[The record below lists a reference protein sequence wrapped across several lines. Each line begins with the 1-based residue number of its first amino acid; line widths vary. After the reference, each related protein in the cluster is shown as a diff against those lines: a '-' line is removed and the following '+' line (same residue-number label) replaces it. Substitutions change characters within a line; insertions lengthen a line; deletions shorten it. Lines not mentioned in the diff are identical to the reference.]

1 MIEVFV
7 QWLQTSEPIVALRT
21 SIWLYPL
28 VNTAHLLG
36 IALLVGAVVPL
47 DLRLLGAYR
56 TVPLSVL
63 APVLLPVVRF
73 GFVLALLAGFALWAV
88 RADEYLVDDVF
99 RIKFVLI
106 LVALINIGLLHRG
119 AAWRQALQDGPISA
133 GVRAA
138 AASSIVLWLA
148 VLFAGRLIGYR

>member
-1 MIEVFV
+1 MFELIV
-7 QWLQTSEPIVALRT
+7 QWVQTSEPVVALRT
-21 SIWLYPL
+21 SIWLYPV

-36 IALLVGAVVPL
+36 IALLVGGIVPL

-56 TVPLSVL
+56 SVPMSVL

-73 GFVLALLAGFALWAV
+73 GFALTVIAGFALWAV

-99 RIKFVLI
+99 RIKLVLI
-106 LVALINIGLLHRG
+106 LLALINIGLLRRG
-119 AAWRQALQDGPISA
+119 APWRQALHDGPIKAS
-133 GVRAA
+133 VRAA
-138 AASSIVLWLA
+138 AAGSMVLWLA